1 MVKETGMKNA
11 SKYKRQYFMPPV
23 CNYDWV
29 KKDYVETPPIWCSVD
44 LRDGN
49 QALIEPMSLDEK
61 LEFFQMLVN
70 IGFKEIEVGFPAA
83 SETEFIFMRAL
94 IERNMIPDDVTV
106 QVLTQARE
114 HIIRKT
120 FEAVKG
126 APHAV
131 IHLYNS
137 TSVAQRE
144 QVFKKDK
151 EHIKQLAIDG
161 AKLLKKLADE
171 TEGDFSFEYSP
182 ESFHGT
188 EVDYAVEVCNAVL
201 DVWQP
206 SNDNKSII
214 NIPATVETAMPH
226 VFATQIEYVSKN
238 LKYRDNVILSL
249 HPHNDRGTGVADAE
263 LGLLAGAD
271 RIEGTLFGNGE
282 RTGNVDIITIAM
294 NMYSYGIDPKLN
306 FSNMPVIR
314 ETYERLTR
322 MQVGDRQPYAGNLV
336 FSAFSGSH
344 QDAIAKGMVYKEE
357 KKTDKWT
364 IPYLPID
371 PMDVGRTYD
380 ADVIRI
386 NSQSG
391 KGGISYILKH
401 NFSISLPDK
410 MREEVG
416 YAVKQVSDEEHKE
429 ISPQWVYEIFEQ
441 SYLQYMPYFQ
451 IEECHFRQYDGI
463 MAEATVVCGDKRTVV
478 DANGN
483 GRLDA
488 VSNIIK
494 QFFDISYELSTY
506 EEHAL
511 SQGSS
516 SKAIAYVGITCEGKM
531 YWGAGADED
540 IIKASISALVVAV
553 NKIKKVATDEKC
565 QDERLV
571 TMLNFIQTNYQT
583 VTLED
588 MANQFHLSEPYIS
601 KYIKDKSGK
610 TFGEHVSHIRMK
622 KAKVLLKNGNMTV
635 ENVAYSVGY
644 QNVEHF
650 CRSFKKNFKMTP
662 LQYRNDSRE

>member
-1 MVKETGMKNA
+1 MKNFD
-11 SKYKRQYFMPPV
+11 KYERQYFLPPV
-23 CNYDWV
+23 CEYDWV
-29 KKDYVETPPIWCSVD
+29 KKDYIEKAPIWCSVD

-61 LEFFQMLVN
+61 LEFFQMLVD

-83 SETEFIFMRAL
+83 SETEFIFMRTL
-94 IERNMIPDDVTV
+94 IERDMIPDDVTV

-114 HIIRKT
+114 HIIKKT

-151 EHIKQLAIDG
+151 EQIKKLAVDG
-161 AKLLKKLADE
+161 AELLKKLASE
-171 TEGDFSFEYSP
+171 TDGDFSFEYSP

-188 EVDYAVEVCNAVL
+188 EVEYAVEVCNAVL

-206 SNDNKSII
+206 SEKQKAII

-238 LKYRDNVILSL
+238 LKYRDNVVLSL
-249 HPHNDRGTGVADAE
+249 HPHNDRGSGVSDAE

-282 RTGNVDIITIAM
+282 RTGNVDIITLAM
-294 NMYSYGIDPKLN
+294 NMFSYGIDPQLD
-306 FSNMPVIR
+306 FANMPQIR
-314 ETYERLTR
+314 EKYERLTR
-322 MQVGDRQPYAGNLV
+322 MQVNDRAPYAGDLV

-344 QDAIAKGMVYKEE
+344 QDAIAKGMAWREE
-357 KKTDKWT
+357 KQLKTWT
-364 IPYLPID
+364 VPYLPID
-371 PMDVGRTYD
+371 PVDVGRTYD
-380 ADVIRI
+380 SDVIRI

-391 KGGISYILKH
+391 KGGISYILKQ
-401 NFSISLPDK
+401 NFSISMPVA

-429 ISPQWVYEIFEQ
+429 LSPQWVYEIFEEN
-441 SYLQYMPYFQ
+441 YVNRMPYF
-451 IEECHFRQYDGI
+451 IVGECHFKQNDGI
-463 MAEATVVCGDKRTVV
+463 MAEASISFGGKTTVV

-488 VSNIIK
+488 VSNTLK
-494 QFFDISYELSTY
+494 QFFGISYELSTY

-511 SQGSS
+511 SHGSS
-516 SKAIAYVGITCEGKM
+516 SKAIAYVGITCEGKN
-531 YWGAGADED
+531 YWGVGMDED

-553 NKIKKVATDEKC
+553 NKLPQIQQNEEG
-565 QDERLV
+565 QDERL
-571 TMLNFIQTNYQT
+571 TAMLNYIQNNYQT
-583 VTLED
+583 VTLESV
-588 MANQFHLSEPYIS
+588 AEQFHLSEPYVS

-610 TFGEHVSHIRMK
+610 TFGEHVAHIRMK
-622 KAKVLLKNGNMTV
+622 RAKTLLKNGNMTV
-635 ENVAYSVGY
+635 ENIAYAIGY

-650 CRSFKKNFKMTP
+650 NRTFKKSFDMTP
-662 LQYRNDSRE
+662 IQYRNESREQK

>member
-1 MVKETGMKNA
+1 MKNFD
-11 SKYKRQYFMPPV
+11 KYERQYFLPPV
-23 CNYDWV
+23 CEYDWV
-29 KKDYVETPPIWCSVD
+29 KKDYIEKAPIWCSVD

-61 LEFFQMLVN
+61 LEFFQMLVD

-83 SETEFIFMRAL
+83 SETEFIFMRTL
-94 IERNMIPDDVTV
+94 IERDMIPDDVTV

-114 HIIRKT
+114 HIIKKT

-151 EHIKQLAIDG
+151 EQIKKLAIDG
-161 AKLLKKLADE
+161 AELLKKLASE
-171 TEGDFSFEYSP
+171 TDGDFSFEYSP

-188 EVDYAVEVCNAVL
+188 EVEYAVEVCNAVL

-206 SNDNKSII
+206 SEKQKAII

-238 LKYRDNVILSL
+238 LKYRDNVVLSL
-249 HPHNDRGTGVADAE
+249 HPHNDRGSGVSDAE

-282 RTGNVDIITIAM
+282 RTGNVDIITLAM
-294 NMYSYGIDPKLN
+294 NMFSYGIDPQLD
-306 FSNMPVIR
+306 FANMPQIR
-314 ETYERLTR
+314 EKYERLTR
-322 MQVGDRQPYAGNLV
+322 MQVNDRAPYAGDLV

-344 QDAIAKGMVYKEE
+344 QDAIAKGMAWREE
-357 KKTDKWT
+357 KQLKTWT
-364 IPYLPID
+364 VPYLPID
-371 PMDVGRTYD
+371 PVDVGRTYD
-380 ADVIRI
+380 SDVIRI

-391 KGGISYILKH
+391 KGGISYILKQ
-401 NFSISLPDK
+401 NFSISMPVA

-429 ISPQWVYEIFEQ
+429 LSPQWVYEIFEEN
-441 SYLQYMPYFQ
+441 YVNRMPYFT
-451 IEECHFRQYDGI
+451 IGECHFKQNDGI
-463 MAEATVVCGDKRTVV
+463 MAEASISFGGKTTVV

-488 VSNIIK
+488 VSNTLK
-494 QFFDISYELSTY
+494 QFFGISYELSTY

-511 SQGSS
+511 SHGSS
-516 SKAIAYVGITCEGKM
+516 SKAIAYVGITCEGKN
-531 YWGAGADED
+531 YWGVGMDED

-553 NKIKKVATDEKC
+553 NKLPQIQQNEEG
-565 QDERLV
+565 QDERL
-571 TMLNFIQTNYQT
+571 TAMLNYIQNNYQT
-583 VTLED
+583 VTLESV
-588 MANQFHLSEPYIS
+588 AEQFHLSEPYVS

-610 TFGEHVSHIRMK
+610 TFGEHVAHIRMK
-622 KAKVLLKNGNMTV
+622 RAKTLLKNGNMTV
-635 ENVAYSVGY
+635 ENIAYAIGY

-650 CRSFKKNFKMTP
+650 NRTFKKSFDMTP
-662 LQYRNDSRE
+662 IQYRNESREQK

>member
-1 MVKETGMKNA
+1 MKHVE
-11 SKYKRQYFMPPV
+11 KYERQYFMPPV
-23 CNYDWV
+23 CEYDWV
-29 KKDYVETPPIWCSVD
+29 KKDHIEKAPIWCSVD

-61 LEFFQMLVN
+61 LEFFQMLVD

-83 SETEFIFMRAL
+83 SETEFIFMRTL
-94 IERNMIPDDVTV
+94 IERDMIPDDVTV

-114 HIIRKT
+114 HIIKKT

-151 EHIKQLAIDG
+151 EQIKQLAIDG
-161 AKLLKKLADE
+161 AKLLKKLASE
-171 TEGDFSFEYSP
+171 TDGDFSFEYSP

-188 EVDYAVEVCNAVL
+188 EVEYAVEVCNAVL
-201 DVWQP
+201 DVWEP
-206 SNDNKSII
+206 AAENKAII

-238 LKYRDNVILSL
+238 LKYRDNVVLSL
-249 HPHNDRGTGVADAE
+249 HPHNDRGCGVSDAE
-263 LGLLAGAD
+263 LGILAGAD

-294 NMYSYGIDPKLN
+294 NMFSYGTDPKLD
-306 FSNMPVIR
+306 FSDMPRIR
-314 ETYERLTR
+314 EVYERLTR
-322 MQVGDRQPYAGNLV
+322 MHVGDRQPYAGDLV

-344 QDAIAKGMVYKEE
+344 QDAIAKGMAWREE
-357 KKTDKWT
+357 KKLTTWT
-364 IPYLPID
+364 VPYLPID
-371 PMDVGRTYD
+371 PVDVGRTYD
-380 ADVIRI
+380 SDVIRI

-391 KGGISYILKH
+391 KGGISYILKQ
-401 NFSISLPDK
+401 NFSLSIPEK

-429 ISPQWVYEIFEQ
+429 LSPQWVYEIFEDN
-441 SYLQYMPYFQ
+441 YMNYTPHFQ
-451 IEECHFRQYDGI
+451 ITECHFRQDDGI
-463 MAEATVVCGDKRTVV
+463 MAEATILYGEKKTVV

-488 VSNIIK
+488 VSNTIK
-494 QFFDISYELSTY
+494 QYFGVSYELSTY

-511 SQGSS
+511 SHGSS
-516 SKAIAYVGITCEGKM
+516 SKAMAYVGITCDGKD
-531 YWGAGADED
+531 YWGAGMDED
-540 IIKASISALVVAV
+540 IIKASIHAIVVAV
-553 NKIKKVATDEKC
+553 NKLPKMS
-565 QDERLV
+565 QDENHQDDRLV
-571 TMLNFIQTNYQT
+571 AILNYIQTNYQS

-588 MANQFHLSEPYIS
+588 LATQFHLSEPYIS

-610 TFGEHVSHIRMK
+610 TFGEHVAHIRMK
-622 KAKVLLKNGNMTV
+622 RAKTLLKNGNMTV
-635 ENVAYSVGY
+635 ENISYAVGY

-650 CRSFKKNFKMTP
+650 NRTFKRTFQMTP
-662 LQYRNDSRE
+662 LQYRNLSREK